1 MYVILPKS
9 GQVTQLTLHR
19 IMKERYEIAEVHVSD
34 KIIISPSINC
44 TNKVI
49 FLIFHLLNLISILKF
64 QDSILLLGV
73 RSKTSHGPRSRFKR
87 ALSNQQSLNATK
99 SKLTKIHY
107 VYGKF
112 ANTKSYFLNFTSI
125 YLPLSNN

>member
-1 MYVILPKS
+1 MYVILPKA
-9 GQVTQLTLHR
+9 GLVTQLTLHR
-19 IMKERYEIAEVHVSD
+19 IMKKRYDITEAYASD
-34 KIIISPSINC
+34 KIIIASS

-49 FLIFHLLNLISILKF
+49 FIIFHLSNLMSILKF

-87 ALSNQQSLNATK
+87 ALSNQQSLNTTK

-107 VYGKF
+107 VYGKY
-112 ANTKSYFLNFTSI
+112 ANTKSYFLNFTCLFTI
-125 YLPLSNN
+125 V